1 MGKSAELNDFVP
13 WTKVAPRGAAT
24 VYHVGNLAED
34 AHEAVGSPSDRTRQ
48 RAALNV
54 RTAAW
59 SAYKDGLVTLVQ
71 RRMTTSDGAPAFE
84 YIAVRV

>member
-24 VYHVGNLAED
+24 IYHVGHLAED
-34 AHEAVGSPSDRTRQ
+34 AHDAVGSTDERVCQ
-48 RAALNV
+48 RAARLV
-54 RTAAW
+54 KEAAW
-59 SAYKDGLVTLVQ
+59 DAYEAGLVTLVQ
-71 RRMTTSDGAPAFE
+71 RRVSTTAGGGFE

>member
-1 MGKSAELNDFVP
+1 MNDFVP
-13 WTKVAPRGAAT
+13 WTKVAPCGASM

-34 AHEAVGSPSDRTRQ
+34 AHEAVGSPSDRIRQ

-54 RTAAW
+54 RKAAW
-59 SAYKDGLVTLVQ
+59 SAYEDRLVTLVQ
-71 RRMTTSDGAPAFE
+71 RRLPAADGVPAFE